1 MILSRARQNSW
12 SVTKDTTKVM
22 SGISLNER
30 RGFCFVLFFKN
41 ESPYAYAFGTLY
53 LKQENC
59 CTTAHLAGLESS
71 SPYLNPKCSFLKIPQ
86 ENTDLL

>member
-1 MILSRARQNSW
+1 MTVSRARQNSW

-30 RGFCFVLFFKN
+30 RLFCFVLFKN
-41 ESPYAYAFGTLY
+41 ESPYTSAFETLY

-59 CTTAHLAGLESS
+59 CTAAHLARLESS
-71 SPYLNPKCSFLKIPQ
+71 SPYLSSKCSFLKKPQ
-86 ENTDLL
+86 ENTNLL